1 MITHTLEAETPL
13 VPDRDL
19 LPITVL
25 TCRTKLFTLNWLGF
39 ITHPPLTERN
49 RVAAAIIIAFFL
61 AVALAVWAAIV
72 ALSGRTPRW
81 VRVLYL
87 CCFAAAI
94 AAAIA
99 AYFTTFRCVH
109 YVSPNTR
116 FHGWP
121 IPTVVFQRNSP
132 TSPWLDFVGP
142 TVILAYLMNLL
153 CLSYFHPFRCSS
165 WCRSRSRTQPK

>member
-87 CCFAAAI
+87 CCFAAA
-94 AAAIA
+94 AIA

-142 TVILAYLMNLL
+142 TVILAYPMNLL
-153 CLSYFHPFRCSS
+153 LFVLLPSICTLVLVH
-165 WCRSRSRTQPK
+165 RSRSRTQPK